1 MSARGTRP
9 VPSYGSAMSLNS
21 CTSALAVT
29 AAAALL
35 GAAAA
40 VPAAARAADPA
51 APAPVAAPQ
60 AVPDALVLPAPDR
73 PAALHLEDL
82 PGITAVPPAFP
93 HTHCVLTLHRAD
105 APTARCG
112 AAADTREARAG
123 ALLMTWYA
131 DAGYGGDT
139 TDVRST
145 DGPCDTGGSGVSDI
159 GGALGRSWDHAISSF
174 RTFGDCAIVQGFEN
188 NRYAGESR
196 IWVGDQPYVGDDWN
210 DRISSLVVR
219 G

>member
-1 MSARGTRP
+1 MSARGAGA

-40 VPAAARAADPA
+40 VPAAARTADPA
-51 APAPVAAPQ
+51 VPAPVAAPQ
-60 AVPDALVLPAPDR
+60 SLPAAIVLPAPVR
-73 PAALHLEDL
+73 PAAPHLQNL
-82 PGITAVPPAFP
+82 PGITAVPPALP

-112 AAADTREARAG
+112 AAAETREARAG
-123 ALLMTWYA
+123 TLLMTWYA
-131 DAGYGGDT
+131 DPGYGGDT
-139 TDVRST
+139 ADVRSI
-145 DGPCDTGGSGVSDI
+145 DGPCDAGGSGVSDI
-159 GGALGRSWDHAISSF
+159 GGALGRGWDHAISSF
-174 RTFGDCAIVQGFEN
+174 RVFGSCAIVQGFED
-188 NRYAGESR
+188 NRYAGETR
-196 IWVGDQPYVGDDWN
+196 TWVGDQRYVGDDWN